1 MSTSLLYHAFGIRG
15 YIYVRTE
22 YRNGGVIFTIRQDPN
37 TAVCSACGS
46 SQVISRGQV
55 ERRFRSLPI
64 GRKPT
69 TVVFPIPRVECDAC
83 GLVRQ
88 VDVLFAESRRSYT
101 NAFER
106 YALELSRSM
115 TIRDVALHLNVGWD
129 LIKDI
134 QKRDLSRRYAKPKL
148 KHLRNIAIDEIA
160 IAKGHR
166 YLTVVMD
173 LESGAVVF
181 VGDGKGADALK
192 PFWKRLRPSGAK
204 IQAVAMD
211 MSVAYRGAVSTHLP
225 KAKIVFDH
233 FHVIKL
239 FNEKLS
245 ELRREL
251 YREATDMMQKKV
263 LKGTRWL
270 LLKNPENLDEK
281 QDEKRRLKEALK
293 LNEPLATAYYLKD
306 DLRRFWDQPGKRFAT
321 TFLDGWI
328 RRAETSG
335 IKVLQQMAK
344 TLAAHRSGLLA
355 YYDVMISSGP
365 MEGTNNKIKTMKRQA
380 YGFRDLE
387 FFKLKILAIHET
399 KFALVG

>member
-1 MSTSLLYHAFGIRG
+1 
-15 YIYVRTE
+15 
-22 YRNGGVIFTIRQDPN
+22 
-37 TAVCSACGS
+37 
-46 SQVISRGQV
+46 
-55 ERRFRSLPI
+55 
-64 GRKPT
+64 
-69 TVVFPIPRVECDAC
+69 
-83 GLVRQ
+83 
-88 VDVLFAESRRSYT
+88 
-101 NAFER
+101 
-106 YALELSRSM
+106 M
-115 TIRDVALHLNVGWD
+115 TILDVARHLNVGWD

-134 QKRDLSRRYAKPKL
+134 QKRDLSHRYAKPKL
-148 KHLRNIAIDEIA
+148 KHLRHIAIDEIA

-166 YLTVVMD
+166 YLTLVMD

-204 IQAVAMD
+204 IEAVAMD
-211 MSVAYRGAVSTHLP
+211 MSAAYRGAVSTHLP

-233 FHVIKL
+233 FHVVKL
-239 FNEKLS
+239 FNDKLS

-270 LLKNPENLDEK
+270 LLMNPENLNEERDEK
-281 QDEKRRLKEALK
+281 QRLKEALK

-321 TFLDGWI
+321 IFLDGWI

-335 IKVLQQMAK
+335 IRVLQQMAK

-380 YGFRDLE
+380 YGFRDME
-387 FFKLKILAIHET
+387 FFKLKILAIHEA